1 MIRRVAIA
9 AIFCCTIAACAS
21 GGSGGGPDGR
31 RDFISLI
38 EIQRARVPGWS
49 TYDLIFRLRPHF
61 LRSPSA
67 VSLEDRDPI
76 FPVVYVDEIF
86 HGPIE
91 LLKEFSID
99 RLESIQYLSPY
110 DATTRFGSHIQG
122 GAILIRTH

>member
-9 AIFCCTIAACAS
+9 AILGCTIIACAS
-21 GGSGGGPDGR
+21 GGAGTGGK
-31 RDFISLI
+31 RDFISLM

-49 TYDLIFRLRPHF
+49 TYDLISRLRPHF

-99 RLESIQYLSPY
+99 RLESIEFLSPY
-110 DATTRFGSHIQG
+110 DATTRFGSHVRG